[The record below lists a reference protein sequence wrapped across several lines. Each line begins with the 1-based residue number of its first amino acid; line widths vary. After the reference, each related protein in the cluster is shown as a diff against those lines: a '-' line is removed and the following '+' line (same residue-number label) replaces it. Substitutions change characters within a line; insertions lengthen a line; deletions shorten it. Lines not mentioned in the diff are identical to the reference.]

1 MLDILLP
8 PVDDLLEGGHAPQV
22 QAVADHAG
30 LQDVYVAV
38 GKPRQDAAAA
48 QVDFFR
54 VHIGQGQGR
63 LIGSC
68 QGDAAVL
75 HSQGRDG
82 APGHGVDDAVVKNSI
97 HGVSVSFF
105 FFLQKT
111 SSPSL
116 RPGPLV
122 FCV

>member
-1 MLDILLP
+1 MLDIVLP

-54 VHIGQGQGR
+54 VRVGQGQGR
-63 LIGSC
+63 LP
-68 QGDAAVL
+68 AKAM
-75 HSQGRDG
+75 
-82 APGHGVDDAVVKNSI
+82 
-97 HGVSVSFF
+97 
-105 FFLQKT
+105 
-111 SSPSL
+111 
-116 RPGPLV
+116 RPFCTARAETVRPAMVWMTPL
-122 FCV
+122 